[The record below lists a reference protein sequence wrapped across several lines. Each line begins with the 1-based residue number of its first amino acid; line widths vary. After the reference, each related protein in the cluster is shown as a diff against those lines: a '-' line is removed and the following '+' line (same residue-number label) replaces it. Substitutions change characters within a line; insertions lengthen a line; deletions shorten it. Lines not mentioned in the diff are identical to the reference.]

1 MACVVLYNMILE
13 DKCDDQLEA
22 IKPNVGVQFCW
33 RIYFLMFWQ
42 GIKTIEN
49 LDIHFRLG
57 NEHLYQL
64 KINEKNSH
72 IF

>member
-1 MACVVLYNMILE
+1 MSMMTNWRLSNQMLVFNFVENLYF
-13 DKCDDQLEA
+13 
-22 IKPNVGVQFCW
+22 V
-33 RIYFLMFWQ
+33 MFWK

-49 LDIHFRLG
+49 LDLHFRLG

-72 IF
+72 IFCVVFQKFN

>member
-13 DKCDDQLEA
+13 DKHDDQLEV
-22 IKPNVGVQFCW
+22 IKPNVGVQFCS
-33 RIYFLMFWQ
+33 RLYFVMFWQ
-42 GIKTIEN
+42 DIKTIEN
-49 LDIHFRLG
+49 LDLHFILG
-57 NEHLYQL
+57 NEHLYQS